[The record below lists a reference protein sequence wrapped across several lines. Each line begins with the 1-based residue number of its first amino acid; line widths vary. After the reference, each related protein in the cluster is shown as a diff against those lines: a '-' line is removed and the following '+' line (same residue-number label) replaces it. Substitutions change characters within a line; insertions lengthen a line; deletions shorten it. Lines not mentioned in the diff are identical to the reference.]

1 MSSSQIDARNLP
13 RRFVAEVVG
22 TFFLVIAALLSPPG
36 LTFALVGA
44 TVLVMVIALGQVSG
58 AHLNPAVTVG
68 LIAARQF
75 PARTGLLYLAAQVLG
90 AFLALAFGTLVDR
103 RLPVA
108 APGANALWFELLGT
122 ALLVFVVVRVVMAKA
137 APEASALAVGVALT
151 VAIAIAGPSGGGV
164 LNPAIA
170 LVLLTGNLLQ
180 GSWLANL
187 AYLAAPLVAGALAAL
202 LARSLAPSGVPERER
217 QEITARPDPDAR

>member
-1 MSSSQIDARNLP
+1 MTASPNLS

-44 TVLVMVIALGQVSG
+44 TLLVMVIALGQVSG
-58 AHLNPAVTVG
+58 AHLNPAVTLG
-68 LIAARQF
+68 LITARLF
-75 PARTGLLYLAAQVLG
+75 PLREGLVYFVAQVLG
-90 AFLALAFGTLVDR
+90 AFLALGFGQLVDR

-108 APGANALWFELLGT
+108 GAHGNALWFELLGT

-137 APEASALAVGVALT
+137 APEASALAIGIALT
-151 VAIAIAGPSGGGV
+151 VGIAIAGPSSGGV

-170 LVLLTGNLLQ
+170 LVLLAGNLLR
-180 GSWLANL
+180 GPVFVNL
-187 AYLAAPLVAGALAAL
+187 IYFAAPLVAGALAAL
-202 LARSLAPSGVPERER
+202 LARSLAPEGAQERDR
-217 QEITARPDPDAR
+217 QEVVARPVHDSRDLG